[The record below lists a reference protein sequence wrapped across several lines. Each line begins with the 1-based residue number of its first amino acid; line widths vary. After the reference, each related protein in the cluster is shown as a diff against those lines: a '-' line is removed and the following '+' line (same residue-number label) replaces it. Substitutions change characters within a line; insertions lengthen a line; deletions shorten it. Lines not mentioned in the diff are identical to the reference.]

1 MSKTTKLEMKLPP
14 ADDLFSTEEQRQEAK
29 LPSIYNI
36 PLAEI
41 DDFPDH
47 PYRVKDD
54 EDMTMLEESIKE
66 HGVITPTTV
75 RKKEDGRY
83 EMISGHRRKYAC
95 EKLGMETLRC
105 EIVDVSRDEAIIMMV
120 DSNAQ
125 RSEIAPTDKGRAYKM
140 KLEAMKRL
148 PGRPSK
154 ENCDPVGHNFKLQ
167 RSVEELAE
175 NADDSKTQI
184 QRYIRLTELVPE
196 LQEYVDNGQIKMRP
210 AVEMSYLDEEAQR
223 SIVDR
228 IDELEVFPSHDQTI
242 RMRKAFEEGALTF
255 ELVSEIMAE
264 EKPNQKQ
271 TFKIPS
277 EKVKEITRRDFTPK
291 DFESFWVDAL
301 VFYQKHLDRV
311 KANREAR

>member
-54 EDMTMLEESIKE
+54 EDMTMLEDSIKE

-75 RKKEDGRY
+75 RRKEDGRY

-140 KLEAMKRL
+140 KLEAMNRQGKRTDL
-148 PGRPSK
+148 TS
-154 ENCDPVGHNFKLQ
+154 DPVGPKLKK
-167 RSVEELAE
+167 RSNAELS
-175 NADDSKTQI
+175 DDVGDSETQI
-184 QRYIRLTELVPE
+184 KRYIRLTELVPE

-223 SIVDR
+223 NIVDR

>member
-1 MSKTTKLEMKLPP
+1 M
-14 ADDLFSTEEQRQEAK
+14 
-29 LPSIYNI
+29 
-36 PLAEI
+36 
-41 DDFPDH
+41 
-47 PYRVKDD
+47 
-54 EDMTMLEESIKE
+54 
-66 HGVITPTTV
+66 
-75 RKKEDGRY
+75 
-83 EMISGHRRKYAC
+83 
-95 EKLGMETLRC
+95 
-105 EIVDVSRDEAIIMMV
+105 
-120 DSNAQ
+120 
-125 RSEIAPTDKGRAYKM
+125 
-140 KLEAMKRL
+140 
-148 PGRPSK
+148 
-154 ENCDPVGHNFKLQ
+154 
-167 RSVEELAE
+167 
-175 NADDSKTQI
+175 
-184 QRYIRLTELVPE
+184 
-196 LQEYVDNGQIKMRP
+196 DNGQIKMRP

-223 SIVDR
+223 NIVDR